1 MEALLP
7 LTAAWGPRLLP
18 TSPCQS
24 PPPGLIDE
32 PVEMYQQG
40 LSAARTQAPRHAL
53 SHLPFHTAL
62 RRALGS
68 VCRRASQEIFPY
80 SCFQVP
86 GTRSVLWSLA
96 CLLCL
101 KGDPSDG
108 PENVHLTPSPVGNF
122 RSSLKRKPTKQ
133 QLQKNP
139 NPTTKCTHC
148 ENCSKV
154 LSLSFGSVSQPFDV
168 GIQ

>member
-68 VCRRASQEIFPY
+68 VYRRASQEIFPY

-108 PENVHLTPSPVGNF
+108 PENVHLTPSPVGSRKDRGLPGSHKALHKQF
-122 RSSLKRKPTKQ
+122 ASPLYLQTKRIAIRRPQAAK
-133 QLQKNP
+133 
-139 NPTTKCTHC
+139 
-148 ENCSKV
+148 
-154 LSLSFGSVSQPFDV
+154 
-168 GIQ
+168 